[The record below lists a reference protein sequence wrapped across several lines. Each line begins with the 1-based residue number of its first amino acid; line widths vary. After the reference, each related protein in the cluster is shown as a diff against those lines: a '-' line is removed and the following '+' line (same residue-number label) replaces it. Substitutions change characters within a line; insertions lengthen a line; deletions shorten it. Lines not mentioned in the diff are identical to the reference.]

1 MCMRVRVP
9 SIASDSATPE
19 TVAHKAHLSTEF
31 PRQEYSNGLLFPSPG
46 DLPNLDIKPTS
57 PSLAGRF
64 LTTEP
69 DGKPDFNHNVN

>member
-31 PRQEYSNGLLFPSPG
+31 PRQEY
-46 DLPNLDIKPTS
+46 
-57 PSLAGRF
+57 
-64 LTTEP
+64 
-69 DGKPDFNHNVN
+69 